1 MILSLEFSNW
11 NIKPRVVS
19 MDSVVVTFEAT
30 VVAKRAVA
38 LSTRDHGTEGNAGI
52 GGDIYM
58 G

>member
-1 MILSLEFSNW
+1 
-11 NIKPRVVS
+11 